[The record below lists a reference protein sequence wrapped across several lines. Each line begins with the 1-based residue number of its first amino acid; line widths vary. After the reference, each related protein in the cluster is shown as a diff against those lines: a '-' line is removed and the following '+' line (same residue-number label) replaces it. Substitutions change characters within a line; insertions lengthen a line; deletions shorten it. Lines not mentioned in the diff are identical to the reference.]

1 MGNDSVVE
9 QRYEFLEKLHTAL
22 QPRGYVEIGVQAG
35 GSLALAQCDSVGID
49 PLYQVQVPLQAYHRL
64 RINTSDDYFAMGVDN
79 GLDLPNYVDFAFI
92 DGMHLVE
99 YAIRDFTYIEK
110 YAHKD
115 TVVVFDDVLPYNAA
129 IATRAQPPGDWTG
142 DVWKVIPFLEQ
153 YRNDLT
159 FIRVNTHP
167 TGSLV
172 VTGFGKERDMTGRM
186 DFSHEIDALMS
197 SLMEDIEPPHWV
209 LNREGAVSQEEAIE
223 MIMRGRS

>member
-35 GSLALAQCDSVGID
+35 GSLALAKCDSVGID
-49 PLYQVQVPLQAYHRL
+49 PVYQVQVPLERYHRL
-64 RINTSDDYFAMGVDN
+64 RVNTSDDYFNMGVDN
-79 GLDLPNYVDFAFI
+79 GHDLPNYVDLAFI

-99 YAIRDFTYIEK
+99 YAIRDFMNIEK

-142 DVWKVIPFLEQ
+142 DVWKVIECI
-153 YRNDLT
+153 RNARPKLKTVLVD
-159 FIRVNTHP
+159 THP
-167 TGSLV
+167 TGAFV
-172 VTGFGKERDMTGRM
+172 VTGFEPDHDASLGFRYDSRD
-186 DFSHEIDALMS
+186 IL
-197 SLMEDIEPPHWV
+197 PPHWV
-209 LNREGAVSQEEAIE
+209 IDREGAVSQEEAIE